1 MLPTRFAH
9 EQALSILLALLF
21 LMQTTHSFSI
31 ESSQTEPCSCFT
43 GYWFP
48 LAVLFVSAV
57 TYYAWP
63 ETCFSPVS
71 GEDESCSIDP
81 FELWKS
87 RLDREFCQ
95 SLISLKD
102 RVEALELL
110 RQTRAMQPPTVA
122 CNNWQANLADYFNW
136 RWPGNNASQWQQIP
150 VRGGFKEIFDII
162 EEADFIGILAYSP
175 SVYSLNTIQINSQ
188 QFILKGY
195 INSGLIIVPMLK
207 VAECYFVP
215 EEEPV
220 AFGFDE
226 WSGLIGGR
234 IHSLFKAV
242 KGSSLRDWVAK
253 SRKPSS
259 EVDLDALFSEFGQI
273 LAKFHLRH
281 RTSNFNGIYTL
292 SRAIHHDLNFNNVFY
307 DEKSGFSL
315 IDIIGLSVSVL
326 EPSEMIH
333 DLNQLFEDMNRSRI
347 SKRGFIRA
355 YASQWPEETQAVIK
369 EDLAVLQLALK
380 SRYSAKPW
388 P

>member
-1 MLPTRFAH
+1 MLPTRFTH
-9 EQALSILLALLF
+9 GQVLSALLILLLSVQSSL
-21 LMQTTHSFSI
+21 SFSS
-31 ESSQTEPCSCFT
+31 ESCQTSECSGFR
-43 GYWFP
+43 GYRFP
-48 LAVLFVSAV
+48 LAALFVSAV
-57 TYYAWP
+57 TYYAWS
-63 ETCFSPVS
+63 ETPDVPLS
-71 GEDESCSIDP
+71 GEHESCSIHP
-81 FELWKS
+81 FELWKP

-95 SLISLKD
+95 SLVSLKD
-102 RVEALELL
+102 RTEALELL
-110 RQTRAMQPPTVA
+110 RQTGAMQPATVA
-122 CNNWQANLADYFNW
+122 CHNWQAELADYFNW

-150 VRGGFKEIFDII
+150 VGAFKQVLDII
-162 EEADFIGILAYSP
+162 EETDFIGILARSA
-175 SVYSLNTIQINSQ
+175 SIYSLNTIQINSQ

-195 INSGLIIVPMLK
+195 INSGFIIVPMLK

-242 KGSSLRDWVAK
+242 KGRSLGVWVAE

-259 EVDLDALFSEFGQI
+259 QVDLDALFSEFGQV

-292 SRAIHHDLNFNNVFY
+292 SRAVHHDLDFKNVFY
-307 DEKSGFSL
+307 DEKTGFSL
-315 IDIIGLSVSVL
+315 IDTIGLSISVL

-333 DLNQLFEDMNRSRI
+333 DLSQLFEDMNRSRI

-380 SRYSAKPW
+380 LRYSP
-388 P
+388 